1 MLPWEVHKLQ
11 KHVASETIRA
21 VSDINIKVNT
31 TKSSWTQTDKTEK
44 LIKEEVDKSLLTVVK
59 IKYQKYKIFESFGKW
74 ST

>member
-21 VSDINIKVNT
+21 VSDVNIKVNT

-59 IKYQKYKIFESFGKW
+59 IKYQKDKIFESFGKW